1 MRFPTIDF
9 GLYRDDGLG
18 SHVAPPGPTRDRL
31 RKLIIDLFKYNGLDI
46 TITMNLPRVDFLDVT
61 MDLTN
66 ASYYS
71 FKKPNNEL
79 QYINKSSN
87 HPPNILKQLPKMIEK
102 RLSDLSHNETEF
114 ERSKAPYENAL
125 KTSGFN
131 TTLQYVRNSPTKRS
145 RSRSIIY
152 FNPPYNASL
161 TTNIGKSFLSLIDKH
176 FPAHNRYSKIFNRN
190 TIKISYSCTPN
201 MKSIIT
207 AHNKGLCEPERNAP
221 PPCNCR
227 RQVCPLEGKCRS
239 NAIIYKATV
248 TTEDESETKE
258 YIGSTETEFKLRHSN
273 HKYSF
278 NNILRQTATKLSQY
292 IWKLKNE
299 EKEPKIKWEI
309 QRKSRPYKCGTR
321 KCDLCITEK
330 YEILKSDPLK
340 TLNRRNEIANK
351 CKHRSKFKLE
361 HLK

>member
-1 MRFPTIDF
+1 MDF
-9 GLYRDDGLG
+9 DSRDYFLVIFYCTNVHNIHGIGKILKRRIWEIW
-18 SHVAPPGPTRDRL
+18 ATLEQYTTTTCPPFLVFLSTS
-31 RKLIIDLFKYNGLDI
+31 
-46 TITMNLPRVDFLDVT
+46 ITMNLPKVDFLDIT

-66 ASYYS
+66 ASYYP

-87 HPPNILKQLPKMIEK
+87 HPPNIIKQLPKMIEK

-201 MKSIIT
+201 MKLIIT

-258 YIGSTETEFKLRHSN
+258 YIGSTETEFKLRYSN

-299 EKEPKIKWEI
+299 EKEPKIKWKFSGSHV
-309 QRKSRPYKCGTR
+309 RTSAGHASATFASPKSTR
-321 KCDLCITEK
+321 YLRVT
-330 YEILKSDPLK
+330 
-340 TLNRRNEIANK
+340 R
-351 CKHRSKFKLE
+351 
-361 HLK
+361 